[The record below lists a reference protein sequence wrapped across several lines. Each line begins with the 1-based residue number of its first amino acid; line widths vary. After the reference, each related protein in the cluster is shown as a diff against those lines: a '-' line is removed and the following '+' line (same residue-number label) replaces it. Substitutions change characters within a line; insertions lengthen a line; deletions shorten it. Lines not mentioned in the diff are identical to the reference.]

1 MAVAV
6 AKVGKEEDL
15 IQRVKFLEN
24 EVTNLKKE
32 FKVVGGQDGVE
43 KLRRRLVLT
52 SSDVEFRRL
61 VHERAKNAPSLE
73 EVRKILNKVDV
84 SLTQMLL
91 EERGNR
97 REKW

>member
-6 AKVGKEEDL
+6 AKVGKEKDL
-15 IQRVKFLEN
+15 YQRDLSQRVELLEG
-24 EVTNLKKE
+24 EVTQLKKE
-32 FKVVGGQDGVE
+32 
-43 KLRRRLVLT
+43 LRRPPSLT
-52 SSDVEFRRL
+52 SSDIEFRRL

-91 EERGNR
+91 EERGKR